1 MCIDF
6 NNRFRRWQTQFKYLA
21 VCGSVRHITV
31 VSFSMSSQTLI
42 VSISDILHWQMYVN
56 SLNDHFMLMS
66 CDVMTVFT
74 RHNTIMELDILKL
87 MDRGRDYFKHSQ
99 EAYQYF
105 IDTLSEEISH
115 KILLRKAIYCKD
127 DPTLEDYWVFFQS
140 FVLDDL
146 FQKE

>member
-21 VCGSVRHITV
+21 VCGSVTHLTV

-66 CDVMTVFT
+66 CNVMTVFT

-87 MDRGRDYFKHSQ
+87 M
-99 EAYQYF
+99 E
-105 IDTLSEEISH
+105 TISN
-115 KILLRKAIYCKD
+115 ILRKPTNTLLILYQKKLAIRFTKKLY
-127 DPTLEDYWVFFQS
+127 DPTLDDCGYFGFNLLYWMIC
-140 FVLDDL
+140 
-146 FQKE
+146 